1 MNTIIK
7 FASISVLALFFSN
20 YSIAQIDSNYVDEE
34 DYSMYDDV
42 EDVGEII
49 TYCSPKIFDLSPN
62 RFISLGYD
70 YSAKGL
76 LKTSTVGA
84 YHPDSASYNDESKVN
99 YSGIR
104 LNLNIPV
111 LSSSKFVWQVG
122 GGFNQACFDGGDE
135 LESGTHR
142 EFVRETAKTLTSLN
156 LNTTMFKP
164 VGEDK
169 FLIVQLLGELN
180 GNYGFVSSTKASP
193 DFSNLRTSATA
204 IFGKRPSDYLQWG
217 IGFTRTYRSGELN
230 YLPIV
235 MYNYTS
241 KNRKWGTEILFP
253 AKAAYRRKFD
263 SRNILL
269 IGYELEGSSY
279 RLYDT
284 NPLSSNNNVQNL
296 ELRRSDIR
304 FRFDYQK
311 QLKGFLWLGMQAGVA
326 INYNF
331 NVDTLGDTNKE
342 IFRGFFGDQTY
353 AMSNNLGPM
362 PYVNLTLNI
371 VSK

>member
-84 YHPDSASYNDESKVN
+84 YGPDSSANYNDESKVN

-122 GGFNQACFDGGDE
+122 GGFN
-135 LESGTHR
+135 
-142 EFVRETAKTLTSLN
+142 
-156 LNTTMFKP
+156 
-164 VGEDK
+164 
-169 FLIVQLLGELN
+169 
-180 GNYGFVSSTKASP
+180 
-193 DFSNLRTSATA
+193 
-204 IFGKRPSDYLQWG
+204 
-217 IGFTRTYRSGELN
+217 
-230 YLPIV
+230 
-235 MYNYTS
+235 
-241 KNRKWGTEILFP
+241 
-253 AKAAYRRKFD
+253 
-263 SRNILL
+263 
-269 IGYELEGSSY
+269 
-279 RLYDT
+279 
-284 NPLSSNNNVQNL
+284 
-296 ELRRSDIR
+296 
-304 FRFDYQK
+304 
-311 QLKGFLWLGMQAGVA
+311 
-326 INYNF
+326 
-331 NVDTLGDTNKE
+331 
-342 IFRGFFGDQTY
+342 
-353 AMSNNLGPM
+353 
-362 PYVNLTLNI
+362 
-371 VSK
+371 